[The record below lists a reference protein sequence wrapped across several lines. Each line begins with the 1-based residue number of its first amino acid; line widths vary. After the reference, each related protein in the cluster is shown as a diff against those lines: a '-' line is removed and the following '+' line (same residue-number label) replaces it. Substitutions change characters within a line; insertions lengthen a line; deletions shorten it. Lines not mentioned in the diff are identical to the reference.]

1 LELFSPTRTS
11 HTVNSAFLAFYS
23 LVSTLDNFDNM
34 QTFTKLLAVASLP
47 VIVSS
52 AVLDIYKRDNA
63 LEVTLKAV
71 DNAVVHATVK
81 NVGAEDLNLLK
92 YGTLFDSAPVRK
104 IIVTES
110 DNLVPFTG
118 VLRSIQRTDLAPESF
133 VSLAA
138 GATFETTINTA
149 EVHNLNSATYNFFA
163 EGAIPFAPVNSTE
176 LTGEAIY
183 FKSNL
188 ITQEVNGEAAAA
200 VKSAVETSKTDKRT
214 VLQSGCSSTQRS
226 QTTQAL
232 AYARQ
237 LALAAQTAAT
247 SGSATKFSEYF
258 KTTSSSTRSV
268 VAARLGAVASQA
280 GSLTSGATKYYCT
293 DVYNYCES
301 NVLAY
306 TIPSTNEV
314 VNCPLYYS
322 ALPALS
328 GTCHAQDRATTS
340 LHEFTH
346 APGTYSP
353 GTADNAYGYSASVA
367 LTSARAVLNADS
379 YALYANA
386 IYVGC

>member
-1 LELFSPTRTS
+1 
-11 HTVNSAFLAFYS
+11 
-23 LVSTLDNFDNM
+23 M
-34 QTFTKLLAVASLP
+34 QTFTKILAVASLP

-81 NVGAEDLNLLK
+81 NVGAQDLNLLK

-104 IIVTES
+104 VIVTES
-110 DNLVPFTG
+110 DNLAPFTG
-118 VLRSIQRTDLAPESF
+118 ILRSIQRTDLVPDSF

-149 EVHNLNSATYNFFA
+149 ETHELNSATYNFFA
-163 EGAIPFAPVNSTE
+163 EGAIPFAPANSTE
-176 LTGEAIY
+176 LTGESIY

-188 ITQEVNGEAAAA
+188 VTMEVDGEAAAA

-214 VLQSGCSSTQRS
+214 VLQSGCSTSQRS

-237 LALAAQTAAT
+237 LASAAQTAAT
-247 SGSATKFSEYF
+247 SGSSTKFNEYF

-268 VAARLGAVASQA
+268 VAARLGAVATQA
-280 GSLTSGATKYYCT
+280 GSITSGSTKYYCT

-306 TIPSTNEV
+306 TIPSTNEI

-328 GTCHAQDRATTS
+328 STCHAQDRATTS
-340 LHEFTH
+340 LHELTH

-353 GTADNAYGYSASVA
+353 GTQDNAYGYSASTA